1 MVQKVDAINELNNE
15 IEGLT
20 KELSHAYEE
29 LSLIYDVSS
38 RIGSMLDVERL
49 PIEVINKA
57 INILDV
63 RCGFLLLFDE
73 QRLEMVIKAA
83 RGFSPETLDK
93 FKGEYLPNSG
103 LAGECI
109 RKKQPI
115 VRQLKGKQDIAE
127 TMLGIENILC
137 VPMVYK
143 EEPIGVIV
151 LGDKV
156 SGEPFYTPDTKLL
169 FALAVMT
176 STMIQN
182 ARLYSQ
188 LQNMFLS
195 AISSLSS
202 AIDEKDNYTL
212 GHSNRVTTYAVEL
225 GKRMNLSE
233 EKLGIIQLAAILHDV
248 GKIGIPEEILQKT
261 GKLTNEEWGS
271 IKQHPDKG
279 VHIVEPMVA
288 TKETMVAF
296 GTNLINPKEHIGEI
310 IAGIKY
316 HHERFDGH
324 GYPEGIEHTNIPLVS
339 RIIAVADAYDAMT
352 SKRSYRDA
360 LPEEVAIEELRKN
373 AGTQHD
379 PEIVELFI
387 KMRQEHLCEKSSS
400 VSV

>member
-1 MVQKVDAINELNNE
+1 MDEITKLNQHLE
-15 IEGLT
+15 SMT
-20 KELSHAYEE
+20 KEISYAYEE
-29 LSLIYDVSS
+29 LSLIYDVSI
-38 RIGSMLDVERL
+38 RMGSVLDADRL

-73 QRLEMVIKAA
+73 QRSEIVVKGA
-83 RGFSPETLDK
+83 RGFSLEILDK
-93 FKGEYLPNSG
+93 FKGEYLPNNG
-103 LAGECI
+103 LAGECV

-115 VRQLKGKQDIAE
+115 VRQIKEKNEKNDIAE
-127 TMLGIENILC
+127 TILGIENIMC
-137 VPMVYK
+137 IPMIYK
-143 EEPIGVIV
+143 DEPIGVIV

-156 SGEPFYTPDTKLL
+156 SGEPFYTPDTKLV
-169 FALAVMT
+169 FALATMT
-176 STMIQN
+176 STMVQN

-202 AIDEKDNYTL
+202 AIDEKDSYTL

-233 EKLGIIQLAAILHDV
+233 EKLGILQLAAILHDV
-248 GKIGIPEEILQKT
+248 GKIGVPEEILKKP
-261 GKLTNEEWGS
+261 GKLTNEEWAD

-279 VHIVEPMVA
+279 VHIVEPMVE
-288 TKETMVAF
+288 TKGTMAAF
-296 GTNLINPKEHIGEI
+296 GINLVNPKEHIKDI
-310 IAGIKY
+310 IVGIKY

-324 GYPEGIEHTNIPLVS
+324 GYPAGLTNTNIPLIS

-360 LPEEVAIEELRKN
+360 LSEEMAIEELKKN
-373 AGTQHD
+373 AGQQHD

-387 KMRQEHLCEKSSS
+387 KIRQEEQKEQD
-400 VSV
+400 

>member
-1 MVQKVDAINELNNE
+1 MDEISKLNQELE
-15 IEGLT
+15 SMT
-20 KELSHAYEE
+20 KEISHAYEE
-29 LSLIYDVSS
+29 LSLIYDVSTCM
-38 RIGSMLDVERL
+38 GSVLDVDRL

-73 QRLEMVIKAA
+73 QQSRMTIKAA
-83 RGFSPETLDK
+83 RGFSLEILDK
-93 FKGEYLPNSG
+93 FKGEYLPNNG
-103 LAGECI
+103 LSGECV

-115 VRQLKGKQDIAE
+115 VCQLKEEDKDISE
-127 TMLGIENILC
+127 TMLEIKNIMC
-137 VPMVYK
+137 VPMIYK
-143 EEPIGVIV
+143 DEPIGVIV

-156 SGEPFYTPDTKLL
+156 SGEPFYTPDTKLV
-169 FALAVMT
+169 FALATMT
-176 STMIQN
+176 STMVQN

-212 GHSNRVTTYAVEL
+212 GHSNRVTSYAVEI

-233 EKLGIIQLAAILHDV
+233 ERLGIIQLAAILHDV
-248 GKIGIPEEILQKT
+248 GKIGVPEEILKKT
-261 GKLTNEEWGS
+261 GKLTSEEWGS

-288 TKETMVAF
+288 TGDATATF
-296 GTNLINPKEHIGEI
+296 GNHLINPKEHIGEI

-324 GYPEGIEHTNIPLVS
+324 GYPAGISGTDIPLIS

-360 LPEEVAIEELRKN
+360 LPEEIAIEELRRN
-373 AGTQHD
+373 AGEQHD

-387 KMRQEHLCEKSSS
+387 KMRQEQ
-400 VSV
+400 VSCHE

>member
-1 MVQKVDAINELNNE
+1 MDEITKLNQHLE
-15 IEGLT
+15 SMT
-20 KELSHAYEE
+20 KEISYAYEE
-29 LSLIYDVSS
+29 LSLIYDVSI
-38 RIGSMLDVERL
+38 RMGSVLDADRL

-73 QRLEMVIKAA
+73 QRSEIVVKGA
-83 RGFSPETLDK
+83 RGFSLEILDK
-93 FKGEYLPNSG
+93 FKGEYLPNNG
-103 LAGECI
+103 LAGECV

-115 VRQLKGKQDIAE
+115 VRQIKEKNEKNDIAE
-127 TMLGIENILC
+127 TILGIENIMC
-137 VPMVYK
+137 IPMIYK
-143 EEPIGVIV
+143 DEPIGVIV

-156 SGEPFYTPDTKLL
+156 SGEPFYTPDTKLV
-169 FALAVMT
+169 FALATMT
-176 STMIQN
+176 STMVQN

-233 EKLGIIQLAAILHDV
+233 EKLGILQLAAILHDV
-248 GKIGIPEEILQKT
+248 GKIGVPEEILKKP
-261 GKLTNEEWGS
+261 GKLTNEEWAD

-279 VHIVEPMVA
+279 VHIVEPMVE
-288 TKETMVAF
+288 TKGTMAAF
-296 GTNLINPKEHIGEI
+296 GINLVNPKEHIKDI
-310 IAGIKY
+310 IVGIKY

-324 GYPEGIEHTNIPLVS
+324 GYPAGLTNTNIPLIS

-360 LPEEVAIEELRKN
+360 LSEEMAIEELKKN
-373 AGTQHD
+373 AGQQHD

-387 KMRQEHLCEKSSS
+387 KIRQEEQKEQD
-400 VSV
+400 